1 MGLEKREFL
10 LSEWIFVALCFV
22 ITIARLA
29 VRSWHGIWS
38 FWLSEIFLVV
48 SVLFFLTLVVGDTYT
63 MSMGKDAF
71 KDEYFDESFAKWKF
85 ASSIIFDLGF
95 YFPRFSLLAFYY
107 ELFPAAEK
115 KLRLCLHL
123 VTAYSACAFFTT
135 GFVDLFWCGADISRN
150 WADSDTS
157 CTLANCPE
165 PMYINWSIGIISE
178 LLVFA
183 LPFGILRLK
192 ALRAKDRRALLCI
205 FLLGIATV
213 IISAARFYL
222 TVQSIWSLE
231 TYLVGS
237 AEIATQI
244 IVIALP
250 ALRPLL
256 GALTRGWDRYSDSRI
271 QSRSRKTVNDIQQ
284 TQQAS
289 GTAASNQGSGKLPTY
304 ADTVSITTDAKLPE
318 P

>member
-10 LSEWIFVALCFV
+10 IGEWVLVALCFA
-22 ITIARLA
+22 ITVTRLA
-29 VRSWHGIWS
+29 VRTWHRIWS
-38 FWLSEIFLVV
+38 FWLSEILLVL
-48 SVLFFLTLVVGDTYT
+48 SLLFFATLVVGDTYT
-63 MSMGKDAF
+63 MSIGKDAF
-71 KDEYFDESFAKWKF
+71 VDKYFDEGFAIWKF
-85 ASSIIFDLGF
+85 ASSVVFDLGF

-107 ELFPAAEK
+107 ELFPTGEK
-115 KLRLCLHL
+115 RLRLCLHI
-123 VTAYSACAFFTT
+123 VTAYAVCAFFTT
-135 GFVDLFWCGADISRN
+135 AFVDLFWCGADLTRN
-150 WADSDTS
+150 WADSETS
-157 CTLANCPE
+157 CTLANCLE
-165 PMYINWSIGIISE
+165 PMYINWSIGITSE

-192 ALRAKDRRALLCI
+192 ALRRKDRRALFCI

-213 IISAARFYL
+213 IISIVRFYL

-256 GALTRGWDRYSDSRI
+256 GALTRRWSRYSESRI
-271 QSRSRKTVNDIQQ
+271 RSRKKPAVNDMKQ

-289 GTAASNQGSGKLPTY
+289 GTNIS
-304 ADTVSITTDAKLPE
+304 V
-318 P
+318 